1 MPTSLY
7 IQLDFFHIGAYRAA
21 GDAFHA
27 EAYAHDNDYYYLVL
41 QPFLIANSEKAS
53 SPGISEY
60 FKTWS
65 GATLA
70 EPGRVVAIDE
80 TLVNALNTEGKFA
93 ATPVPFPPSTSLSLK
108 LSMTSAPATADLTIE
123 RTLEAAGVNPTPALV
138 LAAANWPEFAARNYL
153 NIPIRVWDQ
162 FSDSQRSQILDWVYG
177 LMVVLRRGA
186 DAGSLSANE
195 TSVWNRFFKSL
206 SPADGSQKAWMPLL
220 TAGTPPLAMQVL
232 SYLYDPAHTGPK
244 EKNLNPP
251 QYMHTQESIRQY
263 KEAAFPSLPPSTY
276 HALLWSRFADL
287 AATGGEE
294 KTAGALGRFYG
305 FGERLRW
312 PKAPVGQDAEYYKHF
327 MVVQPTDGNPAEPWF
342 ITNAHSLAG
351 QVFRVGPVADSVQV
365 TALNVT
371 EFKVQGNSIIAGGAA
386 NPYQKHFLAPVPKV

>member
-232 SYLYDPAHTGPK
+232 SYPYDPAHTGPK
-244 EKNLNPP
+244 EKNLKP
-251 QYMHTQESIRQY
+251 
-263 KEAAFPSLPPSTY
+263 AAIHAHPGVDSPIQGGGLPEPAAS
-276 HALLWSRFADL
+276 DL
-287 AATGGEE
+287 SCA
-294 KTAGALGRFYG
+294 
-305 FGERLRW
+305 
-312 PKAPVGQDAEYYKHF
+312 V
-327 MVVQPTDGNPAEPWF
+327 VVQVRRSGRYRGGRKDGGCAWPVLRVRRTPPLAE
-342 ITNAHSLAG
+342 
-351 QVFRVGPVADSVQV
+351 
-365 TALNVT
+365 
-371 EFKVQGNSIIAGGAA
+371 GACRTGR
-386 NPYQKHFLAPVPKV
+386 